1 MADDFEVVTP
11 RGGGKPAPKPA
22 QATQQV
28 APPAKPA
35 STPAAPRPA
44 PTAAPK
50 AAPKPKAPNVETVG
64 NPMRQLRVA
73 KVTVNIGVGQA
84 GDRLEKAERV
94 LAALSGAKPVRTIAR
109 KAIRDWNIREGMP
122 IGVKVTLRG
131 DPAIDFAKRALWTR
145 NFRVANWSFD
155 REGNLQFGIPDHTA
169 FEGQKY
175 NPEVGIFGMDV
186 SVTVERP
193 GFRIKHRHREQKR
206 VSRRHRITSEESQTY
221 LGKLLGLE
229 IV

>member
-1 MADDFEVVTP
+1 MTP
-11 RGGGKPAPKPA
+11 RGAGAKPAPKPA
-22 QATQQV
+22 AAPQPS
-28 APPAKPA
+28 APPIAKP
-35 STPAAPRPA
+35 PAAK
-44 PTAAPK
+44 PK
-50 AAPKPKAPNVETVG
+50 AAPKPKAPPVDATG
-64 NPMRQLRVA
+64 NPMRQLRIA

-94 LAALSGAKPVRTIAR
+94 LGSLTNAKPIRTIAR
-109 KAIRDWNIREGMP
+109 KAIRDWNIREGLP

-131 DPAIDFAKRALWTR
+131 DAAVDFAKRALWTR

-155 REGNLQFGIPDHTA
+155 REGNLQFGIPDHTG

-206 VSRRHRITSEESQTY
+206 VPPRHRVTAEESQAF